1 MKTARSILA
10 FRISVCLLVAGFP
23 LAASGVENENPE
35 SGQITLR
42 KSIGERQY
50 KGNSVEGEDRRIAP
64 GDSLWRI
71 LIQEKGL
78 SSKRF
83 AEYIVVIRG
92 LNPGLSPNGALRIGE
107 TIFIPLRP
115 DEVLQVQNAP
125 SKDTRAAVSQPGKG
139 ATQEYRIRQGDHLY
153 QILRER
159 LGIADERQLAIYYAL
174 VKDLNPQKK
183 NWDLLVEGETIRL
196 PVFANTADVR
206 SLANRAM
213 LESKSGARREPA
225 APAEATKPS
234 TGTEAPVTRTV
245 EGKPPAQR
253 AARENLALVA
263 RVIQSL
269 GNEVEQNGEEVLAV
283 KEGTVRLEKT
293 SFPLVYNPKLNQRII
308 LDADDKIP
316 SSMRLKLSEQENST
330 TVFSLSRSMSVHDAV
345 SQLLSRLG
353 YQPLSGDQPVMLQQG
368 GLAFEARGEWT
379 VLAPEENNKRQEV
392 FVINISDRSD
402 DIPDYLRAQ
411 LASSGVVFKEI
422 SWASAP
428 AEATPAAPRE
438 PREIL
443 AEAKV
448 WPRDKREITDAVLFA
463 FGIPFGVSEVLPVEL
478 RPGIKLDVACDRLF
492 EMRGQKTA
500 LFFRRVASE
509 IKQALESQ
517 LSIKVVELD
526 IAALSSRELIGKLL
540 GEMGE
545 PAAYREHRFSA
556 ATGAKQDKLTVS
568 AWGFLLS
575 KPPMFVTDRQIPQG
589 YERFFFEK
597 GLDIVYFQ

>member
-1 MKTARSILA
+1 MRMARTLSA
-10 FRISVCLLVAGFP
+10 FGIGCLGAAVFP
-23 LAASGVENENPE
+23 FVVWGADSANSE

-42 KSIGERQY
+42 KSIGERAY
-50 KGNSVEGEDRRIAP
+50 KGKTVEGEDRRIAP

-83 AEYIVVIRG
+83 SEYIVVIRG
-92 LNPGLSPNGALRIGE
+92 LNPGLSPNGALRIGD

-115 DEVLQVQNAP
+115 DEVLQVQNAL
-125 SKDTRAAVSQPGKG
+125 SEDTRAALAQPGKG

-159 LGIADERQLAIYYAL
+159 LGISDERQLAVYYAL
-174 VKDLNPQKK
+174 VKDLNAQKK

-196 PVFANTADVR
+196 PVFANTAEAR
-206 SLANRAM
+206 SLAYRAM
-213 LESKSGARREPA
+213 FESKSKAGREAA
-225 APAEATKPS
+225 APAEGAKRS
-234 TGTEAPVTRTV
+234 VGTEAPVTRTV
-245 EGKPPAQR
+245 ESKPPAQGG
-253 AARENLALVA
+253 ARENLALVA
-263 RVIQSL
+263 RVIESF
-269 GNEVEQNGEEVLAV
+269 GNELQRNGEEALPV
-283 KEGTVRLEKT
+283 KEGVIRLERN
-293 SFPLVYNPKLNQRII
+293 SFPLVYNRKLNQRIV
-308 LDADDKIP
+308 LDVDDKLP
-316 SSMRLKLSEQENST
+316 PSMRSKLGEQENST
-330 TVFSLSRSMSVHDAV
+330 AVFSFSQSMTVHDAV

-353 YQPLSGDQPVMLQQG
+353 YQPLSGDQPIMLQQG

-379 VLAPEENNKRQEV
+379 VLAPEESNKRQDV

-411 LASSGVVFKEI
+411 LASNGVVFKEI
-422 SWASAP
+422 SWAPVSA
-428 AEATPAAPRE
+428 EVTPAALRE
-438 PREIL
+438 PQQVL
-443 AEAKV
+443 AETTV
-448 WPRDKREITDAVLFA
+448 WPRDKREIADALLLA
-463 FGIPFGVSEVLPVEL
+463 FGVPFGVSEVLAVEL
-478 RPGIKLDVACDRLF
+478 RPGIKLDIACDRVF

-500 LFFRRVASE
+500 LFFRRIVPE

-517 LSIKVVELD
+517 PSIKAVELD
-526 IAALSSRELIGKLL
+526 IESLSSRELIGKLL
-540 GEMGE
+540 AEMGE
-545 PAAYREHRFSA
+545 ATAYREHRFSA

-575 KPPMFVTDRQIPQG
+575 KPAMFVTDRQIPKG